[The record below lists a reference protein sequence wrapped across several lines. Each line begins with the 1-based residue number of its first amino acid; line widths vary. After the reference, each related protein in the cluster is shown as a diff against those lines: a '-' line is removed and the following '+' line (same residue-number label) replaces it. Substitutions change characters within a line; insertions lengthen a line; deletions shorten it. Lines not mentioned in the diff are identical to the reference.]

1 MNVVEQ
7 SEKLSDALKAACVMI
22 KGIKNEVMPDFS
34 AKGLEIEKVL
44 GKDTFDVVVCG
55 EVKKGKSS
63 FINALIGGNVL
74 PTDTRVATAQAFR
87 IVNSNEERYFIKY
100 TDGTKEEI
108 FKDKLATYGSQVCIY
123 SEKEIRIEKSIDHMV
138 VEYPVEFLP
147 PNVNIV
153 DTPGIGA
160 LYSYHKAITERF
172 LADAAAVV
180 FVIDPQNPIT
190 EPELT
195 FLRKIY
201 AITDR
206 VLIVMTKMDNYDRD
220 VFERVKER
228 NEEILQEKLPQ
239 VFKDIKPEIYG
250 FSSKTLLD
258 SVNEEDFIKS
268 IFIDESLYPQL
279 RDQLLN
285 LIHSLVGLSRNIYAF
300 NLLCDFNSQVANRV
314 AEYNKILTDNTQGQ
328 DLIRQ
333 KNNLK
338 LEFANKWSAPNGSEQ
353 KSIVVAVN
361 NNIASFVK
369 RAQFMFSHSSDIYRT
384 LLGEIDSLSNLD
396 DCKTLGRSLPEDL
409 PNRVQIE
416 WNSLVDEC
424 IRNINRVLL
433 DFEHNMEKDLIISSD
448 GHSSLKPFASSNMK
462 IMDYF
467 NHMRGGYLTAMFAA
481 GIIGIS
487 LSAVVMAPIAAI
499 IAFFSGKQARLERG
513 KADLRSYVSDAFVR
527 LQKDYT
533 INPISDCNPNS
544 LLEETKAKLAECA
557 QKAVNDIYEIRRRD
571 FEKEIQLLDEQI
583 KNDSDGRKAAIVNLS
598 QLRQEWKHV
607 SDKLNE
613 IKNELTSLDNQIN
626 NEHNRN

>member
-1 MNVVEQ
+1 MNIVEE
-7 SEKLSDALKAACVMI
+7 SEKLSDGLKIVCAMI
-22 KGIKNEVMPDFS
+22 KGINNDVMPDFS

-44 GKDTFDVVVCG
+44 SKETFDVVVCG

-63 FINALIGGNVL
+63 FINALIGGSVL

-87 IVNSNEERYFIKY
+87 IVNSSEERYFIKY

-108 FKDKLATYGSQVCIY
+108 FKDKLSTYGSQVCID
-123 SEKEIRIEKSIDHMV
+123 SEREIKIEKSIDHMI

-147 PNVNIV
+147 PNVNII

-180 FVIDPQNPIT
+180 FVVDPQNPIT
-190 EPELT
+190 EPELV

-206 VLIVMTKMDNYDRD
+206 VLIVMTKMDNYDRE
-220 VFERVKER
+220 VFERVRKR
-228 NEEILQEKLPQ
+228 NEVILQEKLPE
-239 VFKDIKPEIYG
+239 VFKDTKPVIYG

-285 LIHSLVGLSRNIYAF
+285 LIHSVVGLSRNIYAF

-314 AEYNKILTDNTQGQ
+314 GEYNKILTDNSQGQ
-328 DLIRQ
+328 DLIKQ

-353 KSIVVAVN
+353 KTITIAVN

-369 RAQFMFSHSSDIYRT
+369 RAQFLFSPSSDLYRT
-384 LLGEIDSLSNLD
+384 LMGEIDALSSLD
-396 DCKTLGRSLPEDL
+396 DCKALGRVLPEDI
-409 PNRVQIE
+409 PNRIQIE
-416 WNSLVDEC
+416 WNSLVNEC

-433 DFEHNMEKDLIISSD
+433 DFEQNMEKDLIISSD
-448 GHSSLKPFASSNMK
+448 AQSHLKPLASSNMK

-467 NHMRGGYLTAMFAA
+467 NQMRGGYLTAMFAA

-487 LSAVVMAPIAAI
+487 LSAIVMAPIAAI
-499 IAFFSGKQARLERG
+499 IAFFSGQQARLERG
-513 KADLRSYVSDAFVR
+513 KADLRSYLSDAFVR

-544 LLEETKAKLAECA
+544 LLEETKIKLAECA
-557 QKAVNDIYEIRRRD
+557 QKAVNDIYDTRRKD
-571 FEKEIQLLDEQI
+571 FEKEILLLDEQI
-583 KNDSDGRKAAIVNLS
+583 KKDSDGRKAAIANLT
-598 QLRQEWKHV
+598 QLRQAWKPV
-607 SDKLNE
+607 TDKLTE
-613 IKNELTSLDNQIN
+613 IKEELTSLDNQIN